1 MESRYEDPFDEKQ
14 ETRMTIIMALW
25 TALALAGATA
35 AVLASLGIA

>member
-1 MESRYEDPFDEKQ
+1 MESRFEESFDEEQ
-14 ETRMTIIMALW
+14 ETRMAIVMVLW